1 MRANLNPPTHQYK
14 ALSGPMSFVR
24 SRVFV
29 LILVAA
35 ISTCMQGCTKA
46 NPVLTELANSVSG
59 LSFDGQTSKD
69 VTITQLTPP
78 IELAGTCDARVS
90 KWQFTLDGST
100 WSDLS
105 NAVSNA
111 VSSSTSNNANT
122 LCKDQRFNFSM
133 PTHLFGFSLGNSGA
147 KTMRIRGVMEFGTT
161 VESYVRV
168 IYSPS
173 PSLASGRIIP
183 GQATQTG
190 TSGGQSVTF
199 RAAISGPSNEAFLKD
214 SNGRTVLHVTRGN

>member
-1 MRANLNPPTHQYK
+1 MSVREYMNPPTHRYK
-14 ALSGPMSFVR
+14 ALHRLMSPAKSG
-24 SRVFV
+24 VFV
-29 LILVAA
+29 LILVVA

-100 WSDLS
+100 WNDLS
-105 NAVSNA
+105 NS
-111 VSSSTSNNANT
+111 VSSSTSNNGST
-122 LCKDQRFNFSM
+122 LCQNQRFSFSM
-133 PTHLFGFSLGNSGA
+133 PTHLFGFSLGNSGS

-161 VESYVRV
+161 VESYVHV

-190 TSGGQSVTF
+190 TSGGQSVIF